1 MTGPQELQNH
11 LSSSGPLILFLA
23 WLAGTGRVAYVMIM
37 LWLAAGLAYALL
49 DLVGY
54 EIVKSERRG

>member
-1 MTGPQELQNH
+1 MIEMATLAFGA
-11 LSSSGPLILFLA
+11 GVIFFLA